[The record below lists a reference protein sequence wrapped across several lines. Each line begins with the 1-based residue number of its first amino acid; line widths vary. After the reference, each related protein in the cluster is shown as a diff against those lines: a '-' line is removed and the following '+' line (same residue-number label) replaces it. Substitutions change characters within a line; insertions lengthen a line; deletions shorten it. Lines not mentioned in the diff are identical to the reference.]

1 MSAQAIDALFIPYY
15 YDMDRWHN
23 DEGPAGSNGNGH
35 EGSGDGTA
43 KKKTFSRKDR
53 MAREAVSIDGRPYD
67 LSRFLSWAR
76 YGSTVEFERYDS
88 YSLTL
93 LGGTYYLS
101 FLRQHG
107 YNVQV
112 ANSVH
117 RQALQS
123 LKERYQPRFVLL
135 STTLVLEN
143 LILHDAVTQI
153 RQAWPD
159 AVLIVGGLF
168 LVELQKTNTPEKF
181 SSILNAY
188 GADAYVVSPR
198 GEHALME
205 ILSRGTREKLF
216 SGPPIPATFMRKGNT
231 IVPPETLLDPSTKM
245 EETYIHWKDGVPHEH
260 LYHTVHTR
268 TARSCAFM
276 CAFCNFPINQGALT
290 LMPLDAFEKELDE
303 LKACGRVRSLIF
315 TDDTFNVPQKRF
327 KELCRLLARYEFE
340 WYSFFRPQFAD
351 KETVSLMKA
360 AHCRGVF
367 LGIESADNQILKN
380 MNKAATVAGF
390 QRGIAELEKNDIRM
404 HANFIVGFPGE
415 TEESARKLV
424 GFLDNTSIEFFTMA
438 PFYYV
443 PSTPI
448 HERREEFGL
457 SGKFETWKHNTMTS
471 TEAFALT
478 ASMIDAPKYAVH
490 APELAA
496 NNFWTEIMF
505 YSNGYNASETQEV
518 FKTYNRYVGHDL
530 NSAEFGKSDEF
541 RRLRSIL
548 DRHDMPRPVNF

>member
-1 MSAQAIDALFIPYY
+1 MTAQAIDALFIPYY
-15 YDMDRWHN
+15 YDIDRWHN
-23 DEGPAGSNGNGH
+23 DTGAPEAGNAPATPQEGQSFA
-35 EGSGDGTA
+35 
-43 KKKTFSRKDR
+43 RKER
-53 MAREAVSIDGRPYD
+53 MAREAMSIDGRPYD
-67 LSRFLSWAR
+67 LARFLSWTR
-76 YGSTVEFERYDS
+76 YGTTREFERYDS

-101 FLRQHG
+101 FLRRHG
-107 YNVQV
+107 LNVQV

-117 RQALQS
+117 RQALIS
-123 LKERYQPRFVLL
+123 LKERYEPKFVLL
-135 STTLVLEN
+135 STTLVLES
-143 LILHDAVTQI
+143 LILHDAVAQI
-153 RQAWPD
+153 RRTWPD
-159 AVLIVGGLF
+159 ALLVVGGLF
-168 LVELQKTNTPEKF
+168 LVELQKTNPPEKF
-181 SSILNAY
+181 HSILQAY
-188 GADAYVVSPR
+188 GADAYVASPR
-198 GEHALME
+198 GEHALLE
-205 ILSRGTREKLF
+205 ILRRGTRERLLEDP
-216 SGPPIPATFMRKGNT
+216 GIPATFVMDRGK
-231 IVPPETLLDPSTKM
+231 VKPPPTMVDQSTLM
-245 EETYIHWKDGVPHEH
+245 EETYIRWKDVVPHDH

-268 TARSCAFM
+268 TARSCAFV
-276 CAFCNFPINQGALT
+276 CAFCNFPVNQGPLT
-290 LMPLDAFEKELDE
+290 LMPLEAFEKELDE

-351 KETVSLMKA
+351 AETVRLMKE

-380 MNKAATVAGF
+380 MNKAATVAAF

-415 TEESARKLV
+415 TEETARKLV

-448 HERREEFGL
+448 HDRREEFGL
-457 SGKFETWKHNTMTS
+457 KGRFETWRHNTMTS
-471 TEAFALT
+471 REAFALT

-505 YSNGYNASETQEV
+505 YSNGFSAGETQQI
-518 FKTYNRYVGHDL
+518 FRTYNRHI
-530 NSAEFGKSDEF
+530 GKNVDSQSF
-541 RRLRSIL
+541 RLTREYQEVESLL
-548 DRHDMPRPVNF
+548 ARHEMPQPRNF